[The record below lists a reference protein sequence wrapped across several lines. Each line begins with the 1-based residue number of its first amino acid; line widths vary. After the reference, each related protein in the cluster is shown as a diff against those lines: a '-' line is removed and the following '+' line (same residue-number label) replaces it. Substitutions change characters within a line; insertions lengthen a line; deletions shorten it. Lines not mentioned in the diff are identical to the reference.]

1 VFKIF
6 FSESFIIAFINFVLA
21 VAASLTTVIL
31 LNGYMR
37 GEGIN
42 ITLLN
47 FGVRQ
52 VALMLGVSVLVALLA
67 SFLPVW
73 RIAKKKPVDA
83 IKDR

>member
-1 VFKIF
+1 MFKIF
-6 FSESFIIAFINFVLA
+6 FSESFIIAFINYVL
-21 VAASLTTVIL
+21 SIIGTVTAIFF
-31 LNGYMR
+31 LNRWMR

-42 ITLLN
+42 VTLLN

-52 VALMLGVSVLVALLA
+52 LLLMFAVSLLVAAAA

-73 RIAKKKPVDA
+73 LIARKKPVDA